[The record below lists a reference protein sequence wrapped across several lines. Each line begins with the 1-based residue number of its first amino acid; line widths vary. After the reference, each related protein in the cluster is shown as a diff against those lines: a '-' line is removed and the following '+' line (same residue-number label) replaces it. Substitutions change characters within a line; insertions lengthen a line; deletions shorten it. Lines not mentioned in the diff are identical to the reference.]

1 MVGTGHIFWAFEVPF
16 GPVFLG
22 GNSLGCFLENTKRE
36 ALRWMTVL
44 VKHANLNCKFYG
56 SEALVFFKKWEEPV
70 GFWDFYRSVIGR
82 CDHITSEYTYMCISN
97 THTHICVYL
106 STHVEIYLQT
116 HIHKYHSG
124 EKHIYVYKCVVFLF
138 HDLSMIYP
146 LIYSKTFFSFCW
158 AGWVPQIHFYFLL
171 AMSRRNWRHKQR
183 LDLTRTM
190 NTTRNLV
197 KESIC

>member
-1 MVGTGHIFWAFEVPF
+1 
-16 GPVFLG
+16 
-22 GNSLGCFLENTKRE
+22 
-36 ALRWMTVL
+36 MTVL

-146 LIYSKTFFSFCW
+146 LIYSKTFFSFV
-158 AGWVPQIHFYFLL
+158 GQVGYHKFIFTFYWQCLGEIGDT
-171 AMSRRNWRHKQR
+171 NNV

>member
-1 MVGTGHIFWAFEVPF
+1 MDDSSCEACKPELQVLWVWGLSIFQKMGRTCRILGFLQKCYWQMRSYYIGIHIYVYI
-16 GPVFLG
+16 
-22 GNSLGCFLENTKRE
+22 
-36 ALRWMTVL
+36 
-44 VKHANLNCKFYG
+44 KH
-56 SEALVFFKKWEEPV
+56 
-70 GFWDFYRSVIGR
+70 
-82 CDHITSEYTYMCISN
+82 

-146 LIYSKTFFSFCW
+146 LIYSKTFFSFV
-158 AGWVPQIHFYFLL
+158 GQVGYHKFIFTFYWQCLGEIGDT
-171 AMSRRNWRHKQR
+171 NNV

>member
-1 MVGTGHIFWAFEVPF
+1 MEIHWDVFWK
-16 GPVFLG
+16 
-22 GNSLGCFLENTKRE
+22 NTKRE

-70 GFWDFYRSVIGR
+70 GFWDFYRSGIGR

-97 THTHICVYL
+97 THTHIYICVYL

-116 HIHKYHSG
+116 HMHKYHSG
-124 EKHIYVYKCVVFLF
+124 EKHIYVYKCVVLLF
-138 HDLSMIYP
+138 HDLSMISP
-146 LIYSKTFFSFCW
+146 LIYSKTFFFFCW
-158 AGWVPQIHFYFLL
+158 AGWVPQLHFYFLL

-183 LDLTRTM
+183 FGPDPDHEYHQKPCQRVDL
-190 NTTRNLV
+190 L
-197 KESIC
+197 ESGSVFMAEIL